1 MSAQGQDSMPA
12 PSRAVRLMF
21 TYEGNDVRL
30 VSQQTL
36 DMIIPPTDALSG
48 YEDEQG
54 FWVEV
59 RTARDEVLYRQVMRD
74 PFRQDVEVFSPDPTQ
89 SIVRVPVERRSGT
102 FTLLV
107 PQIDGSD
114 HVALMRSAAT
124 DMAGERAAGGP
135 ATEVA
140 RFSLQPGREGGGA

>member
-74 PFRQDVEVFSPDPTQ
+74 PFRQDVEVFSPIQ
-89 SIVRVPVERRSGT
+89 RS
-102 FTLLV
+102 
-107 PQIDGSD
+107 P
-114 HVALMRSAAT
+114 
-124 DMAGERAAGGP
+124 
-135 ATEVA
+135 
-140 RFSLQPGREGGGA
+140 

>member
-74 PFRQDVEVFSPDPTQ
+74 PFRQDVEVFSPDPNAVHSPSTGGKAIGHLHPPGP
-89 SIVRVPVERRSGT
+89 SDRRIRPCRLDAQRG
-102 FTLLV
+102 
-107 PQIDGSD
+107 DR
-114 HVALMRSAAT
+114 H
-124 DMAGERAAGGP
+124 
-135 ATEVA
+135 
-140 RFSLQPGREGGGA
+140 GRR